1 MAHEVTETLELNL
14 VSFYLSMYLQ
24 IIINRKKV
32 LIITIKLLVVY
43 NSINIIILGAWWF
56 SGQLSVV

>member
-1 MAHEVTETLELNL
+1 
-14 VSFYLSMYLQ
+14 LSMYLQ

-32 LIITIKLLVVY
+32 FKIITIKLLVVY